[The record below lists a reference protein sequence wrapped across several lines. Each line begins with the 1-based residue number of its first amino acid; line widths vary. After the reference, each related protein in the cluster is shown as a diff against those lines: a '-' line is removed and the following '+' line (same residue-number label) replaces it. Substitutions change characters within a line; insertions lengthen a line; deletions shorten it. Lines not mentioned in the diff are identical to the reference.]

1 MKTDARTRTAKVAI
15 VSSLAPTLVNFRGPL
30 IEEMVRRGHR
40 VLAFAP
46 DHDEHTRAALERL
59 GAEPVDYDIGRNSL
73 NPLHDLRAMLQLTR
87 LLRRH
92 RPDVSFAYFIKP
104 VIYGTLAARLAGIR
118 HRCAMMEGMGFVFTT
133 GDNPGFAR
141 QLLQWATM
149 WLFRL
154 SLSFADRLILLN
166 DDDYQTF
173 VGRRLVAPAK
183 ATVLGGIGVDL
194 AEWPYGEPL
203 RAPVTFAFVGRLL
216 RDKGVEEFAAAA
228 RILRGKGYDARFV
241 MLGGHDSNPTAI
253 PLSAVEGWVAEGIVE
268 WRGHVDVR
276 PALQRASVFVLPSYR
291 EGVPRST
298 QEAMALGL
306 PVVTTDVPGCRETVV
321 EGKNGFLVPAQDAA
335 ALAKAM
341 EYFLLNPD
349 RIVPMG
355 RESRRIAEQQ
365 FDVHNQ
371 NHKLLELIGL

>member
-1 MKTDARTRTAKVAI
+1 
-15 VSSLAPTLVNFRGPL
+15 
-30 IEEMVRRGHR
+30 
-40 VLAFAP
+40 
-46 DHDEHTRAALERL
+46 
-59 GAEPVDYDIGRNSL
+59 
-73 NPLHDLRAMLQLTR
+73 
-87 LLRRH
+87 
-92 RPDVSFAYFIKP
+92 
-104 VIYGTLAARLAGIR
+104 
-118 HRCAMMEGMGFVFTT
+118 MMEGMGFVFTT

-141 QLLQWATM
+141 RLLQWATM

-194 AEWPYGEPL
+194 AEWQYSEPV
-203 RAPVTFAFVGRLL
+203 RAPITFAFVGRLL

-253 PLSAVEGWVAEGIVE
+253 PLSTVEGWVAEGIVE
-268 WRGHVDVR
+268 WPGYVDVR

-306 PVVTTDVPGCRETVV
+306 PIVTTDVPGCRETVV

-341 EYFLLNPD
+341 ENFLLNPD

-371 NHKLLELIGL
+371 NRKLLKLIGL